1 MKKNIFFISLL
12 ISNLVVAQVPD
23 TTFNKYDEVS
33 SVFKSY
39 LVEVDEKNIDRMSKF
54 FQIEW
59 CTLHFGSGTP
69 IVINTKEEFNKLF
82 NKWKNSPKAEFKN
95 TRLDNMQIAP
105 VWDHIDTKL
114 CTVDATYSRLNGR
127 GEVLNTSRTLY
138 HFVRHKN
145 KGIFRIFKKWKK
157 WKIYM
162 MTDLDLESQG

>member
-59 CTLHFGSGTP
+59 CTFHFGSGTP

-114 CTVDATYSRLNGR
+114 CTVDAT
-127 GEVLNTSRTLY
+127 
-138 HFVRHKN
+138 
-145 KGIFRIFKKWKK
+145 
-157 WKIYM
+157 
-162 MTDLDLESQG
+162 